1 MSATTYLILANTAVV
16 LGIGG
21 YLVFMASRSAELKR
35 RVRQI
40 ELLGGSDGE

>member
-1 MSATTYLILANTAVV
+1 MSATTYILIANTAVV

-21 YLVFMASRSAELKR
+21 YIAFLVSRSAELKK

-40 ELLGGSDGE
+40 ELLGGNDGE